1 MRPLSQGYDETM
13 KQSNAWKSRS
23 RRYSYNNKHE
33 FEYEEEELHYPLDM
47 LIPPKAPNKTVG
59 YLPVG
64 YWKPPHGYGEKVKSS
79 SAFWWA
85 FWWLFRFQKAS
96 FIRCLII
103 TGIQVSYLLM
113 RGAGSSSDILPILL
127 SSVASLAS
135 KPG

>member
-1 MRPLSQGYDETM
+1 
-13 KQSNAWKSRS
+13 
-23 RRYSYNNKHE
+23 
-33 FEYEEEELHYPLDM
+33 M

-64 YWKPPHGYGEKVKSS
+64 YWKPPHGYGEK
-79 SAFWWA
+79 
-85 FWWLFRFQKAS
+85 
-96 FIRCLII
+96 
-103 TGIQVSYLLM
+103 VSYLLM